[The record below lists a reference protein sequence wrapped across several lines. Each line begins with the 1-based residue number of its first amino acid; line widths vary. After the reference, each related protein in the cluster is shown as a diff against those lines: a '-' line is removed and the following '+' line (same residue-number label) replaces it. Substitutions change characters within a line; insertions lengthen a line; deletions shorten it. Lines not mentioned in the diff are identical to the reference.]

1 MEFAEGVPREWGRGR
16 AVGSQGCD
24 VHVRV
29 IRSPAALAR
38 APRRVRRTRPLVRT
52 HVYLVPGF
60 FGFANLGELTY
71 FGHVR
76 DELLRAAGPGVA
88 VHAVRTPP
96 TASLPRRAALLART
110 IAATA
115 RDGGPVHLIG
125 HSSGGLDARLLVS
138 PGVSLPGRLDV
149 EAVAGRVRTVVTVAT
164 PHHGTP
170 VASFFASVQGQRL
183 LQLLSV
189 STIYVLRFGS
199 LPLAALL
206 RLGAVFARTDRHLG
220 VNSALLD
227 QLFDQLL
234 ANFSSGR
241 RRAVRHLLQEV
252 HADPALVQQLTLEGM
267 AVFNALARVR
277 PGVRTASVVTWARAA
292 GVRSTLA
299 AGLDPS
305 AHATHAL
312 YGVLHG
318 LASRGDGDPPPLDRA
333 QATVLRRAYGELP
346 DAAANDGVVP
356 TRAQVWGTVV
366 HAARADHLD
375 VIGHFPDA
383 THVPP
388 HFDWLASGSGFDR
401 AGFDA
406 VWRDVARF
414 VAG

>member
-1 MEFAEGVPREWGRGR
+1 MRRWRRCRSQVCDAVAETIRTGAWLASAAGGVRGIFPPVS
-16 AVGSQGCD
+16 A
-24 VHVRV
+24 
-29 IRSPAALAR
+29 
-38 APRRVRRTRPLVRT
+38 

-60 FGFANLGELTY
+60 FGFANLGKLTY

-76 DELLRAAGPGVA
+76 DTLAATLGPGTT

-96 TASLPRRAALLART
+96 TASLPRRAAHLART
-110 IAATA
+110 IAQTA

-125 HSSGGLDARLLVS
+125 HSSGGLDARLLLC
-138 PGVSLPGRLDV
+138 PGVALPGRVDV
-149 EAVAGRVRTVVTVAT
+149 ETVARRVQTVVTVST

-170 VASFFASVQGQRL
+170 VASFFASVQGERL
-183 LQLLSV
+183 LQLLSL
-189 STIYVLRFGS
+189 STIYMLRFGS

-206 RLGAVFARTDRHLG
+206 RLGAMFARADRHLG
-220 VNSALLD
+220 LNSALLD

-234 ANFSSGR
+234 ANFGAGR
-241 RRAVRHLLQEV
+241 RRAVRELLQEV

-267 AVFNALARVR
+267 AVFDALARLR
-277 PGVRTASVVTWARAA
+277 PGVRAGSVVTLGYAP

-312 YGVLHG
+312 YGVLHQ
-318 LASRGDGDPPPLDRA
+318 LAGRAAEDPPALDRA
-333 QATVLRRAYGELP
+333 QAAVLRRAYGSVP
-346 DAAANDGVVP
+346 PPAANDGVVP
-356 TRAQVWGTVV
+356 TRSQVWGTVI
-366 HAARADHLD
+366 HAATADHLD
-375 VIGHFPDA
+375 VIGHFPDP

-401 AGFDA
+401 ERFDA

-414 VAG
+414 VTGT

>member
-1 MEFAEGVPREWGRGR
+1 M
-16 AVGSQGCD
+16 
-24 VHVRV
+24 
-29 IRSPAALAR
+29 AA
-38 APRRVRRTRPLVRT
+38 

-76 DELLRAAGPGVA
+76 DALLETAGPGVA

-96 TASLPRRAALLART
+96 TASLPRRAAHLART

-125 HSSGGLDARLLVS
+125 HSSGGLDARLLLS
-138 PGVSLPGRLDV
+138 PGVMLPGRVDV
-149 EAVAGRVRTVVTVAT
+149 EAIARRVRTVITVST

-183 LQLLSV
+183 LQLLSL

-234 ANFSSGR
+234 ANFSTGR

-267 AVFNALARVR
+267 AVFNALARPR
-277 PGVRTASVVTWARAA
+277 PGVRAGSVVTWGQVP

-312 YGVLHG
+312 YGVLYG
-318 LASRGDGDPPPLDRA
+318 LAGRATGDPQALDRA
-333 QATVLRRAYGELP
+333 QTAALRRAYDSVPPPG
-346 DAAANDGVVP
+346 ANDGVVP
-356 TRAQVWGTVV
+356 TRSQVWGTIV

-383 THVPP
+383 SHVPP

-401 AGFDA
+401 DRFDA
-406 VWRDVARF
+406 VWHDVGRF
-414 VAG
+414 VAGG

>member
-1 MEFAEGVPREWGRGR
+1 MPPPVSA
-16 AVGSQGCD
+16 
-24 VHVRV
+24 
-29 IRSPAALAR
+29 
-38 APRRVRRTRPLVRT
+38 

-76 DELLRAAGPGVA
+76 DTLAATLGPGTT

-96 TASLPRRAALLART
+96 TASLPRRAAHLART
-110 IAATA
+110 IAQTA
-115 RDGGPVHLIG
+115 RGGGPVDLVG
-125 HSSGGLDARLLVS
+125 HSSGGLDARLLLS
-138 PGVSLPGRLDV
+138 PGVVLPGRVDV
-149 EAVAGRVRTVVTVAT
+149 EAIARRVRTVVTVAT

-183 LQLLSV
+183 LQLLSL

-206 RLGAVFARTDRHLG
+206 RLGAAFARGDRHLG

-234 ANFSSGR
+234 ANFGAGR
-241 RRAVRHLLQEV
+241 RRAVGRLLEEV
-252 HADPALVQQLTLEGM
+252 HADPALVQQLTVEGM
-267 AVFNALARVR
+267 AVFDALARLR
-277 PGVRTASVVTWARAA
+277 PGVRAGSVVTLGQPP

-312 YGVLHG
+312 YGVLHR
-318 LASRGDGDPPPLDRA
+318 LAGRATEDPPALDRA
-333 QATVLRRAYGELP
+333 QTAALRRAYGSVPTAE
-346 DAAANDGVVP
+346 ANDGVVP
-356 TRAQVWGTVV
+356 TRSQVWGTVV
-366 HAARADHLD
+366 HAAAADHLD
-375 VIGHFPDA
+375 VIGHFADA

-388 HFDWLASGSGFDR
+388 HFDWLASGSEFDR
-401 AGFDA
+401 TRFEA
-406 VWRDVARF
+406 VWRNVARF
-414 VAG
+414 LTAT